1 MASTSALGSRSP
13 AGIVVT
19 DDNGEDMEFQEDAP
33 PSPEGRREHEAIATE
48 KLACENCRHRKYLV
62 GAISR
67 SIRRW
72 RTDRATSENKI
83 DRIAERIEELNQ
95 TVRHLSI
102 NRSTPIPDNHFGNS
116 QPSHPSSSPHSLHP
130 TPSSSVATP
139 GDAHCGHGYEKSSDS
154 SKPEYEGESSLFAH
168 SVFATRFLQNAINN
182 NPSSEVALEMNSV
195 LDALRSVVNDQ
206 KQQTDT
212 IENLYPHAR
221 PLPLGASLR
230 DLPLPSTEKA
240 LACIRMAQENP
251 RIQLLWLME
260 FQTISQ
266 FTTHFIKVCSPGP
279 ATQADLIIVYENLK
293 KDYES
298 QALIARDSL
307 ETVLSNLP
315 FHLPTT
321 LEYIYALSMATLY
334 CIQKCKP
341 SAAWNFISVASNL
354 SQSLGLHSGVPLH
367 AESPEVKQQK
377 TRLFWTIYTTEK
389 MLALRIGRS
398 STIREND
405 ITVPRM
411 GYELSS
417 EPFLNKM
424 FPIWIGMS
432 AIQGRI
438 YEEIYSPISL
448 AQPESVRTTR
458 ARTLADELRRLI
470 EAEDDLKIRYSQE
483 TTRVLGTALSQ
494 LIWRAERVT
503 ALSML
508 TLIYRSIPPEKP
520 GGSVFCDDCIATARE
535 AVMEHEK
542 CVNFLTDEKFL
553 SSYFEL
559 YINWAFL
566 QSPFIPF
573 IVLFCHMIEASD
585 PADLRCLGNLV
596 ETLQSVSSNAHY
608 SICQKQLSIFKA
620 LYDVAV
626 KYFDVKAAA
635 ERGSMLSSQDLAF
648 NPYANTPNTDA
659 GGVASSRS
667 HGMSN
672 VPMTIPVPSL
682 SSSGQGT
689 VDPLSQIPIFEPR
702 NNQFAQQASLTG
714 DFGMEMDPPTAELAN
729 WFYTNHQM
737 MRILEDT

>member
-1 MASTSALGSRSP
+1 
-13 AGIVVT
+13 
-19 DDNGEDMEFQEDAP
+19 MEFHEDAP
-33 PSPEGRREHEAIATE
+33 PSPDGRREHEAIATE

-62 GAISR
+62 GALLR
-67 SIRRW
+67 SMMRRW

-102 NRSTPIPDNHFGNS
+102 TQPTPIPDNHFGIS
-116 QPSHPSSSPHSLHP
+116 QPARTPSSPHSLQP
-130 TPSSSVATP
+130 TPSSSAATP
-139 GDAHCGHGYEKSSDS
+139 SDAHCGHGYEKPPESSR
-154 SKPEYEGESSLFAH
+154 PEYEGESSLFAH

-195 LDALRSVVNDQ
+195 LDALRSVINGQ

-221 PLPLGASLR
+221 PLPPGSSLR
-230 DLPLPSTEKA
+230 NLPLPSTEKA
-240 LACIRMAQENP
+240 LACIRMAQENQ

-279 ATQADLIIVYENLK
+279 ATQADLIIVCAGLYWLFCECMNTIVDETLK

-298 QALIARDSL
+298 QALIARDSP

-321 LEYIYALSMATLY
+321 LEYVYALSMATLY
-334 CIQKCKP
+334 CVQKCKP

-354 SQSLGLHSGVPLH
+354 SQSLGLHSSVPLH

-377 TRLFWTIYTTEK
+377 TRLFWTIYATEK

-411 GYELSS
+411 GYEISS
-417 EPFLNKM
+417 DPFLNKM

-438 YEEIYSPISL
+438 YEDIYSPISL
-448 AQPESVRTTR
+448 AQPESVRMTR
-458 ARTLADELRRLI
+458 ARTLADELGKLI

-520 GGSVFCDDCIATARE
+520 GGSVFCEDCIATARE

-573 IVLFCHMIEASD
+573 IVLFCHMVEASD

-596 ETLQSVSSNAHY
+596 ETLQSVSRNAHY

-626 KYFDVKAAA
+626 RYFDVKAAA

-672 VPMTIPVPSL
+672 VPMTIPVPGL
-682 SSSGQGT
+682 SGSGQGT
-689 VDPLSQIPIFEPR
+689 VDPLSQIPMFEPR
-702 NNQFAQQASLTG
+702 NNQFAQQASLAG